1 MSIKKYPL
9 PALQKVRKYVR
20 QTLDLPEV
28 AGDSNPSSSDEPMA
42 EPDSL
47 DDLSG
52 IFTFGGTPMADHPP
66 ASVQDEW
73 FVSTVNPGA
82 ALLKLPGLQIKPEFR
97 LVSYLY
103 RSQGSGRGAVWAV
116 PTELSNMT
124 HLEEALQGDIQD
136 IQVLPKPP
144 QALDNYMEAI
154 EGDRSHS
161 SFLMAAILHRELWEF
176 GALAERQNWSHH
188 GLIDR
193 IPPDENWQ
201 WQANQPKDL
210 MPKVRLYPDGK
221 AAVEFFSRRSGDVT
235 QLYRHL
241 DQYLPNSYK
250 PVTLDKAVA
259 IAL

>member
-9 PALQKVRKYVR
+9 PSLQKVRKYIR
-20 QTLDLPEV
+20 QTLDLPEID
-28 AGDSNPSSSDEPMA
+28 GDSNLSLSDAPMA

-52 IFTFGGTPMADHPP
+52 IFTFGGTPMAEHPP
-66 ASVQDEW
+66 TSVQGEW

-82 ALLKLPGLQIKPEFR
+82 ALLKLPGLKVIPEFR

-103 RSQGSGRGAVWAV
+103 RSQGSGRGVVWAV

-124 HLEEALQGDIQD
+124 QLEQALQGNIQD
-136 IQVLPKPP
+136 ISVVPKPP
-144 QALDNYMEAI
+144 QALGNYMEAI
-154 EGDRSHS
+154 TGDRSHA
-161 SFLMAAILHRELWEF
+161 SFLMAAILHRELREF
-176 GALAERQNWSHH
+176 GTVAERQTWGQHI
-188 GLIDR
+188 LIDR
-193 IPPDENWQ
+193 IPPNENWQ
-201 WQANQPKDL
+201 WQGNHPKDF

-221 AAVEFFSRRSGDVT
+221 AAVEFFSYRTGDMT

-241 DQYLPNSYK
+241 DQYRPDSYK
-250 PVTLDKAVA
+250 PMSADKAIA